1 MKPTVENLSE
11 IERAAAQWAVRHREG
26 LDAAAM
32 REFMAWLERPEHGT
46 AYERFAGL
54 TAVFERARA
63 TGASTALVTQ
73 LRARQRRRRQ
83 MRGGVLAAAACVVL
97 VLGALYGP
105 QLRDPS
111 TASVAQVEKFEPLR
125 RLPDGSIVEL
135 RDGTELAVRFDA
147 GVRRVELTKG
157 EALFR
162 VEKDAARPFIVRAKG
177 VDVRAVGTAFNVRL
191 DAASVEV
198 LVTEG
203 RVRVLDAEK
212 GHSVLPSTADV
223 ADPILSS
230 GQRCIVALADDGA
243 GSELAAQVEA
253 MAPEQVRATLA
264 WRVPRLDFEGMQLGS
279 AVEQLNAQNRVQLR
293 LADPAL
299 AALRLSGTFSP
310 DDPAT
315 FARLVAA
322 TFDLRIAADGEAI
335 VLSRE

>member
-1 MKPTVENLSE
+1 MKPSSVSQLE
-11 IERAAAQWAVRHREG
+11 IERTAAHWAVRRREG
-26 LDAAAM
+26 LDTAAM
-32 REFMAWLERPEHGT
+32 QEFMAWLEHPEHGA
-46 AYERFAGL
+46 AYERFAGM
-54 TAVFERARA
+54 ASVFERARA

-73 LRARQRRRRQ
+73 LRARQLRRRQ
-83 MRGGVLAAAACVVL
+83 VRGAIFAAAACVALVFVL
-97 VLGALYGP
+97 FSAPWARQDGAT
-105 QLRDPS
+105 R
-111 TASVAQVEKFEPLR
+111 VAQAEALR

-135 RDGTELAVRFDA
+135 RPGAELAVRYDA

-162 VEKDAARPFIVRAKG
+162 VEKDASRPFIVRAKG

-203 RVRVLDAEK
+203 RVRVLNAEK
-212 GHSVLPSTADV
+212 GRSVLPSAPDV
-223 ADPILSS
+223 AEPVLSS
-230 GQRCIVALADDGA
+230 GQRCVVALADDGPVPDI
-243 GSELAAQVEA
+243 AAQVEA
-253 MAPEQVRATLA
+253 LAPEQVRATLA
-264 WRVPRLDFEGMQLGS
+264 WRLPRLDFEGVRLGS

-299 AALRLSGTFSP
+299 ATLRLSGTFSP

-322 TFDLRIAADGEAI
+322 TFDLRVAESGEAI
-335 VLSRE
+335 VLARE